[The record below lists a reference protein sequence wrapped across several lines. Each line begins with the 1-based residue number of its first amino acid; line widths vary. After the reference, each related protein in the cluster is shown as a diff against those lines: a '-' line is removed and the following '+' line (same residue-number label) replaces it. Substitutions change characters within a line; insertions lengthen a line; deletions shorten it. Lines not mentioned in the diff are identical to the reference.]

1 MIIGVGTTIPFDL
14 SPLGLLLLY
23 QKTTSISGRGASK

>member
-14 SPLGLLLLY
+14 SPLGLLVP
-23 QKTTSISGRGASK
+23 SKNDQHKWS